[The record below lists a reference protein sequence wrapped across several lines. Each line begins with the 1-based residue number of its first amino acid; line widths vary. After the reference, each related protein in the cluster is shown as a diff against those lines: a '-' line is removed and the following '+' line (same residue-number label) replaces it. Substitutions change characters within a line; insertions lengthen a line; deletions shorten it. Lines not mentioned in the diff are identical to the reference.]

1 MIPAALAVIGVATAA
16 GMYGVTRD
24 FVEAWPRLVKLMKG
38 DFRDEL

>member
-24 FVEAWPRLVKLMKG
+24 FVEAWPRLVRLMRG
-38 DFRDEL
+38 DLRGEE